1 MEVTLIAGLDH
12 AWFTRDQLL
21 CGGTSVWFHFFF
33 FILISLFLKKK
44 PVIFV
49 PFLFTFGFILGCL
62 FGVFMPQF
70 ILKVMESMSSQKME
84 LSYPDMENP

>member
-1 MEVTLIAGLDH
+1 MLGLQGTNSFVGVPLFG
-12 AWFTRDQLL
+12 FT
-21 CGGTSVWFHFFF
+21 FFF
-33 FILISLFLKKK
+33 FYFNSSFFKKK
-44 PVIFV
+44 TVIFV

-62 FGVFMPQF
+62 FGVFMPHF